1 MIELELTNDQRNVV
15 MLQEIDYQLTTMKQ
29 YLSPEEL
36 EAYLLILNR
45 YGTLIQREYIMKRYK
60 MAWG

>member
-1 MIELELTNDQRNVV
+1 MIEIELTNDQRNVV

-29 YLSPEEL
+29 YLSKEEL
-36 EAYLLILNR
+36 DAYLLILHR
-45 YGTLIQREYIMKRYK
+45 YGTLIQREYIMKRYT